1 MTYNPAIHHRRSI
14 RLKGYDYTQAG
25 AYFVTSVTQGRECLF
40 GRVVDG
46 DMQLNDAGHMVERW
60 WAELA
65 NKYPHVIPD
74 AAIVM
79 PNHFHGI
86 IVITDGPVD
95 DDMDVGDVGADL
107 RVRPPRVRPPRVRP
121 NTDAGADVD
130 GRAMGAH
137 GMGAHIGAPLQSN
150 DAGAPV
156 RVDPRVRPDAGV
168 PQIVQWFKT
177 MTTNEYIRGVKNLG
191 WTPFPG
197 KLWQRN
203 YYEHIIRDE
212 NAHNR
217 IRQYIVNNPAQW
229 GSDNENPGK
238 AAR

>member
-14 RLKGYDYTQAG
+14 RLKGYDYAQCG
-25 AYFVTSVTQGRECLF
+25 AYFVTIVTQGRECLF
-40 GRVVDG
+40 GRVING
-46 DMQLNDAGHMVERW
+46 DMQLNDAGQMITRW

-65 NKYPHVIPD
+65 NKYPNVIPD

-95 DDMDVGDVGADL
+95 DNDVGADLRVCPSSHSDAHPDDQGAHIGAPQRSTNTNDDAVGADL
-107 RVRPPRVRPPRVRP
+107 RVRPQRSI
-121 NTDAGADVD
+121 N
-130 GRAMGAH
+130 
-137 GMGAHIGAPLQSN
+137 
-150 DAGAPV
+150 
-156 RVDPRVRPDAGV
+156 AGV

-217 IRQYIVNNPAQW
+217 IRQYITNNPAQW
-229 GSDNENPGK
+229 DADNENPDK
-238 AAR
+238 VAR